1 MEEIIVAVILFTVSA
16 GALAISILSFLGK
29 GFLLNNAYLY
39 ASKKER
45 ENMDKKPHYRQ
56 TAVVFLLISLIF
68 LVNGLGLLLG
78 IGWTL
83 YIVVALVL
91 IAVIYAVASSIAI
104 EKRKATKA

>member
-1 MEEIIVAVILFTVSA
+1 MEEIIVAVILFAVSA

>member
-104 EKRKATKA
+104 EKRKAIKA